1 MERFGSMSETYDS
14 ANYLNTCLLLT
25 IFHFM
30 FHPQLK
36 RISLHFVLEYRH
48 TINYLLLEYNLQAV
62 LYLPTLYFIGA
73 PDKHFFRAVKL
84 SLHVQFVCPISK
96 PLTRWI
102 FDNR

>member
-1 MERFGSMSETYDS
+1 MPETSEPTK
-14 ANYLNTCLLLT
+14 NLNTCLLLT
-25 IFHFM
+25 IFHIM

-36 RISLHFVLEYRH
+36 RISLQFVLEYRH
-48 TINYLLLEYNLQAV
+48 TINCRLLEYNSQAV
-62 LYLPTLYFIGA
+62 LHLPTLQFIGA
-73 PDKHFFRAVKL
+73 PDKHFFHAVKL